1 MTVRN
6 NSDGEV
12 FTCSMLDDSR
22 DLLEIE
28 RYSECI
34 LLVFIEVL
42 NESAGEDVVVG
53 Q

>member
-1 MTVRN
+1 
-6 NSDGEV
+6 
-12 FTCSMLDDSR
+12 MLDDSR

-42 NESAGEDVVVG
+42 NESAGKTSSLVNDVASCG
-53 Q
+53 GS

>member
-1 MTVRN
+1 MARCLLAQCWMTR
-6 NSDGEV
+6 GIW
-12 FTCSMLDDSR
+12 
-22 DLLEIE
+22 LEIE

-34 LLVFIEVL
+34 LLVFIEIL